1 MPSLTVLLSKLDGA
15 PKRYTNSPTIQLIKS
30 NNGGLIACIHDQDS
44 LAVGVIDDDDVDKQ
58 NSKIWKL
65 EDESGSLCGYSD
77 DNRMGDVS
85 SSEVLVND
93 NQMAF
98 ILGLSSGR
106 VLSYVFEIYEN
117 GDGGHRIKLLHN
129 DRPLAPLASESG
141 AWHGISPKTR
151 YLHFIEVPVSKIFS
165 SEAIGEFHSCK

>member
-1 MPSLTVLLSKLDGA
+1 MPSLTVLLSKLQGA
-15 PKRYTNSPTIQLIKS
+15 PKRYTNSPTIQLIKT

-65 EDESGSLCGYSD
+65 EGESGSLCGYD
-77 DNRMGDVS
+77 DNRTGDIS
-85 SSEVLVND
+85 SSDVLVND

-106 VLSYVFEIYEN
+106 VFSYVFEIYEN
-117 GDGGHRIKLLHN
+117 GDEGHRLKILHN

-141 AWHGISPKTR
+141 SWHGISPKTR